1 MPRPN
6 VVSPRAIAG
15 PLARIR
21 RKNDGSTASSS
32 STTTT
37 TTTTTASNGGTQQEP
52 ERRGPGRPKGSTNN
66 KPSDKGNEIGVCPL
80 PGRKFETL
88 PLSIAGKNRGE
99 VPSKRAKLDTDSN
112 GDLVK
117 APNPSPAA
125 PAAAASSSAAA
136 APAKTPASTSSIP
149 GVPDAANILKDNPLK
164 WSVQRVCDFVK
175 KQPGCAEYVPDFELQ
190 EIDGQALM
198 LLKVD
203 HLRAAMS
210 MKLGPALKVC
220 EAIESM
226 REALNQH

>member
-1 MPRPN
+1 M
-6 VVSPRAIAG
+6 
-15 PLARIR
+15 
-21 RKNDGSTASSS
+21 
-32 STTTT
+32 
-37 TTTTTASNGGTQQEP
+37 
-52 ERRGPGRPKGSTNN
+52 
-66 KPSDKGNEIGVCPL
+66 
-80 PGRKFETL
+80 
-88 PLSIAGKNRGE
+88 
-99 VPSKRAKLDTDSN
+99 DTDSN

-117 APNPSPAA
+117 APNQSPAST
-125 PAAAASSSAAA
+125 SSSAAT
-136 APAKTPASTSSIP
+136 PTAKTATAASSIP

>member
-1 MPRPN
+1 M
-6 VVSPRAIAG
+6 
-15 PLARIR
+15 
-21 RKNDGSTASSS
+21 
-32 STTTT
+32 
-37 TTTTTASNGGTQQEP
+37 
-52 ERRGPGRPKGSTNN
+52 
-66 KPSDKGNEIGVCPL
+66 
-80 PGRKFETL
+80 
-88 PLSIAGKNRGE
+88 
-99 VPSKRAKLDTDSN
+99 DTDSN

-117 APNPSPAA
+117 APNQSPA
-125 PAAAASSSAAA
+125 PASSSAATPKTA
-136 APAKTPASTSSIP
+136 APASSIP

-175 KQPGCAEYVPDFELQ
+175 KQPGCAEYVADFELQ

>member
-1 MPRPN
+1 MD
-6 VVSPRAIAG
+6 
-15 PLARIR
+15 LASFRYR
-21 RKNDGSTASSS
+21 SLKL
-32 STTTT
+32 
-37 TTTTTASNGGTQQEP
+37 
-52 ERRGPGRPKGSTNN
+52 
-66 KPSDKGNEIGVCPL
+66 CPL
-80 PGRKFETL
+80 
-88 PLSIAGKNRGE
+88 SVAGKNRGE
-99 VPSKRAKLDTDSN
+99 TPSKRAKLDTDSN

-117 APNPSPAA
+117 APNQTPAA
-125 PAAAASSSAAA
+125 PAAASSSAAA
-136 APAKTPASTSSIP
+136 TAAKAPASTSSIP

>member
-1 MPRPN
+1 M
-6 VVSPRAIAG
+6 
-15 PLARIR
+15 ARIR
-21 RKNDGSTASSS
+21 RKNDGSAASSS
-32 STTTT
+32 STTPT

-66 KPSDKGNEIGVCPL
+66 KPSDKGNGPSRSSQSFRDKNVKLCPL
-80 PGRKFETL
+80 
-88 PLSIAGKNRGE
+88 LSVAGKNRSE

-117 APNPSPAA
+117 APNQSPAST
-125 PAAAASSSAAA
+125 SSSAAT
-136 APAKTPASTSSIP
+136 PTAKTATAASSIP

>member
-1 MPRPN
+1 MK
-6 VVSPRAIAG
+6 
-15 PLARIR
+15 L
-21 RKNDGSTASSS
+21 
-32 STTTT
+32 
-37 TTTTTASNGGTQQEP
+37 
-52 ERRGPGRPKGSTNN
+52 
-66 KPSDKGNEIGVCPL
+66 CPL
-80 PGRKFETL
+80 
-88 PLSIAGKNRGE
+88 SVAGKNRGE

-117 APNPSPAA
+117 APNQA
-125 PAAAASSSAAA
+125 PAPASTSSGAA
-136 APAKTPASTSSIP
+136 APSSKTSTPASSIP

-175 KQPGCAEYVPDFELQ
+175 KQPGCAEYVADFELQ

>member
-1 MPRPN
+1 M
-6 VVSPRAIAG
+6 
-15 PLARIR
+15 
-21 RKNDGSTASSS
+21 
-32 STTTT
+32 
-37 TTTTTASNGGTQQEP
+37 
-52 ERRGPGRPKGSTNN
+52 
-66 KPSDKGNEIGVCPL
+66 
-80 PGRKFETL
+80 
-88 PLSIAGKNRGE
+88 
-99 VPSKRAKLDTDSN
+99 DTDSN

-117 APNPSPAA
+117 APNQSPA
-125 PAAAASSSAAA
+125 PASTSSSAVT
-136 APAKTPASTSSIP
+136 PTAKTATAPSSIP